1 MTRLR
6 LFTAVR
12 YCLLGSILWSAA
24 LQAGE
29 IERQRELFR
38 ETYAEVER
46 GNWGVIESLEA
57 DDQQRL
63 RAYVLWPDLR
73 ATWMRANINS
83 IPDSNVDAFVQ
94 QYGTLKPARELRYRQ
109 ALNYVRNKDLAGY
122 LRIYEQFYRGQ
133 EITKLDCL
141 ALQADIEV
149 GQHRRVERRAV
160 DLWLIGESQVAECDP
175 VFDYLG
181 KQNLL
186 GLTEYQK
193 RFDLAVEA
201 RNFTLAKWL
210 AKKIDQQHV
219 DTASNWQ
226 QAQTNPEDFLRL
238 SRKSADDQ
246 ILKEQLVYATERL
259 TYRDPEIA
267 HELWGRVAKKH
278 KFSEAQKLRTA
289 RHIALWTA
297 RDNLPDAY
305 KRLVKLPAA
314 AKNEEV
320 LRWCARV
327 SLREERWK
335 RLLADVAAMPAAESN
350 TEEWRYWQAIAQIE
364 SGQALSAVAE
374 LESLRLERSYY
385 GFLAADK
392 LSKGYAL
399 DHVNLLTDEVTLT
412 ALESRPE
419 LVRARELFLVGQ
431 DSRVRSEWD
440 AVILPLSNDEKLQ
453 AAVRRKLRSTTE
465 PAHLRIERH
474 AHNFG
479 RIFEQLVGHLARS
492 RSSRLSR
499 RVLLYTP
506 RYLIS
511 PLEYLSVLGGPGA
524 GELGQYLLEPRPPEL
539 VIRREI
545 SARIPGLAIRRQPK
559 RVRPPPLPR
568 KHLRSRHVHLINIRP
583 LLAIDL
589 NRHIKLIEYL
599 RHGLGLE
606 RFAFHYV
613 TPVAGGVPDRQEDRL
628 AFLLGLGESRRRPGV
643 PVNRVPRML
652 QEIRTLLVNKPIKLL
667 TPIRRKLRNLPS
679 RRKRFPRMGAFLSGR
694 TRPIRTRQE
703 QRHRRQYN

>member
-320 LRWCARV
+320 LRWRARV

-431 DSRVRSEWD
+431 DSRGRSEWD
-440 AVILPLSNDEKLQ
+440 AVILHLSNDEKLQ
-453 AAVRRKLRSTTE
+453 AAVLADRWGWHSRAIAAVASSGEYDDLSIRYPLPYQASFEEFSTRANISSTW
-465 PAHLRIERH
+465 AYGI
-474 AHNFG
+474 
-479 RIFEQLVGHLARS
+479 ARS
-492 RSSRLSR
+492 ESLFMRDVKSRAGAVGLMQLMPATGRDIAREIKLPYSGLTTLVDPRSNIRLGTSYLGQMATR
-499 RVLLYTP
+499 YGGNQVLATAAYNAGPHRVDRWLPENGSLDARIWIENIPFNETRKYVKRVLAAQAIFHWRMT
-506 RYLIS
+506 
-511 PLEYLSVLGGPGA
+511 
-524 GELGQYLLEPRPPEL
+524 GQ
-539 VIRREI
+539 IRRLTDELSLVEAAAVSQQI
-545 SARIPGLAIRRQPK
+545 A
-559 RVRPPPLPR
+559 
-568 KHLRSRHVHLINIRP
+568 SR
-583 LLAIDL
+583 
-589 NRHIKLIEYL
+589 
-599 RHGLGLE
+599 
-606 RFAFHYV
+606 
-613 TPVAGGVPDRQEDRL
+613 
-628 AFLLGLGESRRRPGV
+628 
-643 PVNRVPRML
+643 
-652 QEIRTLLVNKPIKLL
+652 
-667 TPIRRKLRNLPS
+667 
-679 RRKRFPRMGAFLSGR
+679 
-694 TRPIRTRQE
+694 
-703 QRHRRQYN
+703 

>member
-63 RAYVLWPDLR
+63 RTYVLWPDLR

-193 RFDLAVEA
+193 RFDLAVDA

-320 LRWCARV
+320 LRWRARV
-327 SLREERWK
+327 SLREERWN

-350 TEEWRYWQAIAQIE
+350 TEEWRYWQAIAHIE

-431 DSRVRSEWD
+431 DSRGRSEWD
-440 AVILPLSNDEKLQ
+440 AVILHLSNDEKLQ
-453 AAVRRKLRSTTE
+453 AAVLADRWGWHSRAIAAVASSGEYDDLSIRYPLPYQASFEEFSTRANISSTW
-465 PAHLRIERH
+465 AYGI
-474 AHNFG
+474 
-479 RIFEQLVGHLARS
+479 ARS
-492 RSSRLSR
+492 ESLFMRDVKSRAGAVGLMQMMPATGRDVAREIKLPYSGLTTLVDPRSNIRLGTSYLGQMATR
-499 RVLLYTP
+499 YGGNQVLATAAYNAGPHRVDRWLPENGSLDARIWIENIPFNETRKYVKRVLAAQTIFHW
-506 RYLIS
+506 RMT
-511 PLEYLSVLGGPGA
+511 
-524 GELGQYLLEPRPPEL
+524 GQ
-539 VIRREI
+539 IRRLTDELSLVEAAPESQQI
-545 SARIPGLAIRRQPK
+545 A
-559 RVRPPPLPR
+559 
-568 KHLRSRHVHLINIRP
+568 SR
-583 LLAIDL
+583 
-589 NRHIKLIEYL
+589 
-599 RHGLGLE
+599 
-606 RFAFHYV
+606 
-613 TPVAGGVPDRQEDRL
+613 
-628 AFLLGLGESRRRPGV
+628 
-643 PVNRVPRML
+643 
-652 QEIRTLLVNKPIKLL
+652 
-667 TPIRRKLRNLPS
+667 
-679 RRKRFPRMGAFLSGR
+679 
-694 TRPIRTRQE
+694 
-703 QRHRRQYN
+703 

>member
-226 QAQTNPEDFLRL
+226 QAQANPEDFLRL

-278 KFSEAQKLRTA
+278 NFSEAQKLRTA

-431 DSRVRSEWD
+431 DSRGRSEWD
-440 AVILPLSNDEKLQ
+440 AVILHLSNDEKLQ
-453 AAVRRKLRSTTE
+453 AAVLADRWGWHSRAIAAVASSGEYDDLSIRYPLPYQASFEEFSTRANISSTW
-465 PAHLRIERH
+465 AYGI
-474 AHNFG
+474 
-479 RIFEQLVGHLARS
+479 ARS
-492 RSSRLSR
+492 ESLFMRDVKSRAGAVGLMQLMPATGRDVAREIKLPYSGLTTLVDPRSNIRLGTSYLGQMATR
-499 RVLLYTP
+499 YGGNQVLATAAYNAGPHRVDRWLPENGSLDARIWIENIPFNETRKYVKRVLAAQAIFHWRMT
-506 RYLIS
+506 
-511 PLEYLSVLGGPGA
+511 
-524 GELGQYLLEPRPPEL
+524 GQ
-539 VIRREI
+539 IRRLTDELSLVEAAAVSQQI
-545 SARIPGLAIRRQPK
+545 A
-559 RVRPPPLPR
+559 
-568 KHLRSRHVHLINIRP
+568 SR
-583 LLAIDL
+583 
-589 NRHIKLIEYL
+589 
-599 RHGLGLE
+599 
-606 RFAFHYV
+606 
-613 TPVAGGVPDRQEDRL
+613 
-628 AFLLGLGESRRRPGV
+628 
-643 PVNRVPRML
+643 
-652 QEIRTLLVNKPIKLL
+652 
-667 TPIRRKLRNLPS
+667 
-679 RRKRFPRMGAFLSGR
+679 
-694 TRPIRTRQE
+694 
-703 QRHRRQYN
+703 